1 MGNAT
6 TTSEN
11 SMGSSISNALS
22 SFIPSAN
29 QVNTPATSSGGGR
42 KGKRRRKSRK
52 GSRKAK
58 RKSTRRRK
66 QKVMG
71 FDIF

>member
-1 MGNAT
+1 MAGNASPSMGN
-6 TTSEN
+6 
-11 SMGSSISNALS
+11 SISNALN
-22 SFIPSAN
+22 SFLPTAK
-29 QVNTPATSSGGGR
+29 QVNTPAASTGGGK

>member
-1 MGNAT
+1 MGNST
-6 TTSEN
+6 TTSGN
-11 SMGSSISNALS
+11 SMGSTISNALN
-22 SFIPSAN
+22 SFLPTAN
-29 QVNTPATSSGGGR
+29 QVNTPAASSGGGR

-52 GSRKAK
+52 GSRKAG
-58 RKSTRRRK
+58 RKSRRRK